1 MEFPRLANC
10 RFPRL
15 KRLKLTLTAGAP
27 THIDSIHVQFLSL
40 HPTIQDLVWYPI
52 GNDLALPPGFLP
64 NLKRISTDVSFAQ
77 ALYANDSPD
86 PAHRRSIECLNIG
99 TIPPSLMDVL
109 ERTPHDRASLRT
121 LLVHALHHDDRLEQI
136 PLLFPNIVHLRFPN
150 SINGSRHRERFVFTM
165 VRRLSLPPSLSL
177 TRARATGLMRLHI

>member
-15 KRLKLTLTAGAP
+15 KRLKLTLTTGAP
-27 THIDSIHVQFLSL
+27 AHIDSIHVQFLSL

-52 GNDLALPPGFLP
+52 GNDLTLPPAFLP
-64 NLKRISTDVSFAQ
+64 NLKRLSTDVSFAQ
-77 ALYANDSPD
+77 ALYANNPPD
-86 PAHRRSIECLNIG
+86 PTSRRSIECLNIR
-99 TIPPSLMDVL
+99 TIPPSLMDIL
-109 ERTPHDRASLRT
+109 EKTPHDRDSLRT
-121 LLVHALHHDDRLEQI
+121 LLVHALHHHDRLEQI

-165 VRRLSLPPSLSL
+165 VRRISLSL
-177 TRARATGLMRLHI
+177 TQRA